1 MKRYKES
8 DVKTLVRRLREEY
21 DGVVRSQREAAEEVM
36 AENRTLRAKI
46 VQLEGEREN
55 VTSALLN
62 AEKAG
67 EAIKRESAKEAENG
81 NKELLLLAEQCRLLL
96 ARISQKY
103 SDEAEVKDFSAFC
116 TALLDK
122 VGMCEEE
129 EASGFN
135 IDDVLAPK
143 KPLDLGKLCKDLGLM
158 DGE

>member
-62 AEKAG
+62 GHCGHHPAG
-67 EAIKRESAKEAENG
+67 QA
-81 NKELLLLAEQCRLLL
+81 
-96 ARISQKY
+96 
-103 SDEAEVKDFSAFC
+103 
-116 TALLDK
+116 
-122 VGMCEEE
+122 
-129 EASGFN
+129 
-135 IDDVLAPK
+135 
-143 KPLDLGKLCKDLGLM
+143 
-158 DGE
+158 